1 MRFEEILVTATIV
14 SGIVFLVNFIN
25 RKDASKKD
33 RKPNW
38 LVKEIVALFP
48 VLVLVLFLR
57 SFLGEGFR
65 IPTGSM
71 KPTLLEGDFILV
83 NKFAYGV
90 RLPISGTT
98 IIPVGK
104 PKVGDIVVFRHTN
117 GQDLIKRVVGVPGD
131 RIRYTNKQL
140 YINDKLIPHTEI
152 ATTQDHGI
160 YTIESKERLANIVHD
175 IYDYPQAMQIY
186 KYDNV
191 IVPPHSV
198 FVMGDNRSNSVD
210 SRVWGFLDEKYL
222 IGKAVATWMS
232 WDSSANGKIVPIRWS
247 RIGKS
252 IYQYADKHES

>member
-1 MRFEEILVTATIV
+1 MRFEEILVILTIV
-14 SGIVFLVNFIN
+14 SGIFYLLNFIN
-25 RKDASKKD
+25 RKDTSKKD

-48 VLVLVLFLR
+48 VLVLVLLLR
-57 SFLGEGFR
+57 SFLFEPFR
-65 IPTGSM
+65 IPSGSM

-83 NKFAYGV
+83 NKFAYGF

-98 IIPVGK
+98 IIPVSK

-131 RIRYTNKQL
+131 RVRYTNKQL

-152 ATTQDHGI
+152 KATQDHGV

-175 IYDYPQAMQIY
+175 IYDYPQAHTIY
-186 KYDNV
+186 KFDDV
-191 IVPPHSV
+191 IVPAHSY
-198 FVMGDNRSNSVD
+198 FVMGDNRSNSGD

-222 IGKAVATWMS
+222 MGKAVATWMS
-232 WDSSANGKIVPIRWS
+232 WDSDTNGKLLPIRWS

-252 IYQYADKHES
+252 IYQYADKE